1 MGLGRSNGETGRP
14 STRQEVRSSVV
25 LTRSGNPI
33 LSSHNSPILAPRI
46 GTCGA
51 GLSSRKRPAKIIAVG
66 WFPVGGRYPRCSPP
80 IGPGWGRIS
89 SMYSLHALNCRS
101 AGLGSGAGKSRRWCH
116 GGRYPGPRRTA
127 SSLKAPP
134 CRDQSVRALVVSGIR
149 LRTLRRE
156 QARWHQRPPT
166 HRRLT
171 ADSPPTHRRS
181 SVPHCSIHARWPH
194 KTVQLGPRLRWSI
207 VKIRTGRTSSASY
220 VAGLSIPVPS
230 VPWIVLITLTRDP
243 IILFS
248 PERAESGRV
257 GKASR

>member
-1 MGLGRSNGETGRP
+1 M
-14 STRQEVRSSVV
+14 
-25 LTRSGNPI
+25 TRSGNPI

-46 GTCGA
+46 GTCGG

-171 ADSPPTHRRS
+171 ADSPPVLGSPLQYPRPMATQNGAAGTS
-181 SVPHCSIHARWPH
+181 SQVVNSKNPDGQDIF
-194 KTVQLGPRLRWSI
+194 SI
-207 VKIRTGRTSSASY
+207 VRRRPVYPRTLCSLDRPHHAHTRPHHPFFART
-220 VAGLSIPVPS
+220 
-230 VPWIVLITLTRDP
+230 R
-243 IILFS
+243 
-248 PERAESGRV
+248 
-257 GKASR
+257 

>member
-1 MGLGRSNGETGRP
+1 M
-14 STRQEVRSSVV
+14 
-25 LTRSGNPI
+25 
-33 LSSHNSPILAPRI
+33 
-46 GTCGA
+46 
-51 GLSSRKRPAKIIAVG
+51 SSRKRPAKIIAVG

-127 SSLKAPP
+127 SSPESPP
-134 CRDQSVRALVVSGIR
+134 PAATRACALWSSLASACGRCDENKLAGTNARR
-149 LRTLRRE
+149 LT
-156 QARWHQRPPT
+156 ADSPPT